1 MMTTSAGSTEPK
13 NDIAESHRVTRVAVA
28 DELATS
34 ADIQKLQAQING
46 K

>member
-1 MMTTSAGSTEPK
+1 MMTNSAGTKPK